1 MGLLSSPC
9 LDSSLLVWFQSL
21 PPLLAGRGCPPMGPI
36 HAVGTAKYPR
46 VARIFFKSRAVL
58 ALAGSGYG
66 NGMIARLW
74 S

>member
-1 MGLLSSPC
+1 
-9 LDSSLLVWFQSL
+9 
-21 PPLLAGRGCPPMGPI
+21 MGPI

-46 VARIFFKSRAVL
+46 VARIFFKPRAVL